1 MIKLDCMLLGD
12 CFTPEELV
20 NEIFRQCPNMDLPIP
35 VEDIAKAVGIVNI
48 TPLPLS
54 DVEGMLIAD
63 EGKSRGAI
71 FYKESSI
78 LGRQRFTIGHEL
90 GHYLLLHHNGQ
101 QKCST
106 NQISFSSSQ
115 NNQQILEDEANQFSQ
130 LLLMPKD
137 RIIKELS
144 EKTPDLNILKSISE
158 LFLMSFE
165 PIANKCA
172 SYSSK
177 PFSLVYSKDGIV
189 RYCWRDWKNFPYKIP
204 LKKGD
209 EMPRN
214 SLSNILEQPEQSIS
228 EIKEAKTCDWLVP
241 YRNMILPDKLKEQL
255 YTQADGY
262 QITLL
267 SY

>member
-20 NEIFRQCPNMDLPIP
+20 NEIFRQCPDIGLPIP

-48 TPLPLS
+48 TALPLS

-63 EGKSRGAI
+63 EGKSSGAI
-71 FYKESSI
+71 FFKESSI

-101 QKCST
+101 QECLT
-106 NQISFSSSQ
+106 TQISFSSNRNS
-115 NNQQILEDEANQFSQ
+115 QQILEDEANSFSQ
-130 LLLMPKD
+130 LLLMPKE
-137 RIIKELS
+137 RIVAELTDS
-144 EKTPDLNILKSISE
+144 TPDLNKLKDISE

-189 RYCWRDWKNFPYKIP
+189 RYCWRDWENFPYKIP

-209 EMPRN
+209 KMPEN
-214 SLSNILEQPEQSIS
+214 SLSNILSQPDQTIS
-228 EIKEAKTCDWLVP
+228 EIKEANTNDWLVP
-241 YRNMILPDKLKEQL
+241 YRNMILPDTLQEQL